1 MANNFKNSFA
11 TIVGAGEFYQV
22 TGSATDNHTG
32 PQMIYTANDG
42 STDVNSILIEVD
54 ASNTGNS
61 AITFTSFM
69 QDTSSAL
76 PSSGTTIGTV
86 QNSNVATVTTAAGH
100 GLKAGQYVHVTG
112 STVNNI
118 NGIHKIVTVPS
129 TPVDSNSSPTTFTY
143 TLAAASSAAT
153 GNAAGTIVIYRAH
166 HIIKDAPIPAG
177 STLKVVSGQKIVLNG
192 GDKFYAYAS
201 AGTCDV
207 IASVLEGVS

>member
-11 TIVGAGEFYQV
+11 TIVGAGEYYQV

-54 ASNTGNS
+54 SSNTGNS
-61 AITFTSFM
+61 AITFTSFI
-69 QDTSSAL
+69 QDTSSTLGSITSVVSA
-76 PSSGTTIGTV
+76 SD
-86 QNSNVATVTTAAGH
+86 VATVTSGAAH
-100 GLKAGQYVHVTG
+100 GLKVGQYVHVTG
-112 STVNNI
+112 STTAYVN
-118 NGIHKIVTVPS
+118 GVYKVASVPS
-129 TPVDSNSSPTTFTY
+129 TTTFTY
-143 TLAAASSAAT
+143 AQNSSAADGT
-153 GNAAGTIVIYRAH
+153 AAGTIVIYRAH

>member
-61 AITFTSFM
+61 AITFTSFI
-69 QDTSSAL
+69 QDTSSTLGSITSVVSA
-76 PSSGTTIGTV
+76 SD
-86 QNSNVATVTTAAGH
+86 VATVTSGAAH
-100 GLKAGQYVHVTG
+100 GLKVGQYVHVTG
-112 STVNNI
+112 STTAYV